1 MLATHN
7 RSPHEVRMF
16 KDADVLGD
24 SRQGDRMSRG
34 ELGHGRTAWP
44 ELLEHPPADRMGNRR
59 VDSIELLGR
68 IFNHLVERT
77 RAGL

>member
-7 RSPHEVRMF
+7 RSPYEVRMLE
-16 KDADVLGD
+16 DADVLGD
-24 SRQGDRMSRG
+24 RRQGDRVRRS

-44 ELLEHPPADRMGNRR
+44 ELLEHPPADRMGNGR
-59 VDSIELLGR
+59 VHGIELSGR